1 MENTNEPDTSE
12 QIQIHVSPDLDY
24 VYRDMV
30 NIFVGNGDV
39 LFEFGNHHRSLP
51 ERHVTITDRIVLSVP
66 NAYDL
71 LQRLNQTLQEA
82 QARLQEQIKSPKKT
96 E

>member
-1 MENTNEPDTSE
+1 MEQSNKPENEE
-12 QIQIHVSPDLDY
+12 KIQIHISPDLDY
-24 VYRDMV
+24 VYRDMI

-51 ERHVTITDRIVLSVP
+51 DHHVRITERIVLSVP

-71 LQRLNQTLQEA
+71 LQRLNKTLQDA
-82 QARLQEQIKSPKKT
+82 QARLQEQIKAQHQNQ
-96 E
+96 